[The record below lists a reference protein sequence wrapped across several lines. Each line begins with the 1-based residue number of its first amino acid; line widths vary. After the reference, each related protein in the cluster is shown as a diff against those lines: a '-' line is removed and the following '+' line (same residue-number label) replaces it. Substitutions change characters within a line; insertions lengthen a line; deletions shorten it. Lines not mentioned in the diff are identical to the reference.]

1 MTPNATAFLAMIR
14 LSEGTARARD
24 PYAVT
29 YGYKFTITDFSDHPA
44 VLGTWKGEK
53 LDSLGPRYEGLVS
66 TAAGAYQIIKS
77 TWVTLKIKLGL
88 PDFSADSQDKAAL
101 ELIREAKALDL
112 IYGGQVAEAI
122 IRCHGIWASLPGSTS
137 GQPQRT
143 FAELIH
149 AYGSAGGAFA

>member
-1 MTPNATAFLAMIR
+1 MTPNESAFLAMIKR
-14 LSEGTARARD
+14 SEGTDRAPD
-24 PYAVT
+24 PYRVV
-29 YGYKFTITDFSDHPA
+29 YGFGHTIADLSDHPA
-44 VLGTWKGEK
+44 VTGEWKGEK
-53 LDSLGPRYEGLVS
+53 LDALGPRYAGLVS
-66 TAAGAYQIIKS
+66 TAAGAYQIIKP

-88 PDFSADSQDKAAL
+88 PDFGPESQDKAAL
-101 ELIREAKALDL
+101 ELISEAKALDL

-122 IRCHGIWASLPGSTS
+122 TRCHGIWASLPGSTS